1 MPKKKKSSSKGKARK
16 AKVSKQGGYVGNIQ
30 PPLSLGDHD
39 DVGEVAENFDSILSI
54 EDMMSQMHLQIV
66 SSLGDGY
73 DAQSLQNMDKKLCN
87 YFLDDDSFYYD
98 DGKHTKSVN
107 TSKPTDDEVEHYKQS
122 IIIRKG
128 VLRKAIGIEATSNFL
143 GGQGIL
149 NLQPYADFYEDIM
162 TYYYAWFELIF
173 KEDRSEL
180 FLACTA
186 IVRFVSVKLESG
198 GDVNE
203 IHKINDLLKE
213 IKEMFV
219 SSVKEHD
226 VEGCDNAGELEFDCY
241 EIWYKMSIEMAKLDR
256 EDEAEDYFDQALMAE
271 NTWGYIEEENRHCGK
286 VLEFA
291 LGRRLSREEVFDMGM
306 YSMENEGFHFQC
318 LKAFLNHRKGS
329 VSWTNEEEDEYCNN
343 CGMPSELLA
352 IETGKKLLR
361 CVRCKQALY
370 CGKECQ
376 VAHWKRAH
384 KKECNIR

>member
-1 MPKKKKSSSKGKARK
+1 M
-16 AKVSKQGGYVGNIQ
+16 
-30 PPLSLGDHD
+30 
-39 DVGEVAENFDSILSI
+39 
-54 EDMMSQMHLQIV
+54 
-66 SSLGDGY
+66 
-73 DAQSLQNMDKKLCN
+73 
-87 YFLDDDSFYYD
+87 
-98 DGKHTKSVN
+98 
-107 TSKPTDDEVEHYKQS
+107 
-122 IIIRKG
+122 
-128 VLRKAIGIEATSNFL
+128 
-143 GGQGIL
+143 
-149 NLQPYADFYEDIM
+149 
-162 TYYYAWFELIF
+162 
-173 KEDRSEL
+173 
-180 FLACTA
+180 
-186 IVRFVSVKLESG
+186 
-198 GDVNE
+198 
-203 IHKINDLLKE
+203 
-213 IKEMFV
+213 
-219 SSVKEHD
+219 
-226 VEGCDNAGELEFDCY
+226 EGCDNAGELEFDCY